1 MCTAFIHTFIHT
13 FQKPNPVRSDSNMAA
28 TWPWFKCCVIQDF
41 LKPFNNSPFKSLW
54 KCNPAKYKI
63 NVTFCEF
70 CLAPHKKMFE
80 SLLCQNPV
88 VQKSLPVKLK
98 MLNEFDSTFWFRYH
112 TSGVLSSNLL
122 IPDDCWNGFF
132 FSEHFMQNF
141 FKLQIKIKWSYLNT
155 HLLAQGKCYLCDEFG
170 TVKLYSVT
178 IKWSP
183 VGLYLARKC
192 ETQQTCKQT
201 NPIDLYHTVAILSP
215 RRTKSFVLPVQPHTE
230 WEVRRAK
237 SFVSALVDKGLL
249 QVILVMQIIIVL

>member
-70 CLAPHKKMFE
+70 CLVPHKKMFE

-98 MLNEFDSTFWFRYH
+98 MLNEFDSTIWFRYH

-132 FSEHFMQNF
+132 FF
-141 FKLQIKIKWSYLNT
+141 
-155 HLLAQGKCYLCDEFG
+155 
-170 TVKLYSVT
+170 
-178 IKWSP
+178 
-183 VGLYLARKC
+183 
-192 ETQQTCKQT
+192 
-201 NPIDLYHTVAILSP
+201 
-215 RRTKSFVLPVQPHTE
+215 
-230 WEVRRAK
+230 RAFYAK
-237 SFVSALVDKGLL
+237 FL
-249 QVILVMQIIIVL
+249 